1 LQVEAASDPALG
13 APVAP
18 IKKNLE
24 GCRCIRCSLG
34 RSHCSHKKKN
44 LEALCAP
51 IASIKKQKLKKTLK
65 LDAAL
70 EVALGAPIAPTPLIP
85 VLLLCVREVCK

>member
-1 LQVEAASDPALG
+1 MKQHQIQPWALPLLPLKKTLKVAAALD
-13 APVAP
+13 AALDAP
-18 IKKNLE
+18 IAP
-24 GCRCIRCSLG
+24 I
-34 RSHCSHKKKN
+34 KKKN

-51 IASIKKQKLKKTLK
+51 IASIKTQKLKKTLK